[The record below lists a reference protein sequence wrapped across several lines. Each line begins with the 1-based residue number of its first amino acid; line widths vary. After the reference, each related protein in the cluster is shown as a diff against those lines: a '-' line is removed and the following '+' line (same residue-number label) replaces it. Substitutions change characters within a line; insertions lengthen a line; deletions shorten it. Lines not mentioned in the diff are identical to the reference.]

1 MDARIISLLLII
13 ASLLTLGLANYA
25 WRRRHLGNWALP
37 FSWLTLAATIW
48 SFGYA
53 IEIASPLLAQKIFW
67 GQIQYI
73 GIATVPTVW
82 FLFALSYTN
91 RDQWLTRERL
101 ILLFVVP
108 FLTILFAFTNNLFH
122 LIWQTVALDS
132 AGLFPILQVT
142 YGSWFWLHS
151 AYSYALMLIG
161 TAAIL
166 MAFFRYPSAYRWQNI
181 SLLLGALLPFVGNI
195 LFLTGV
201 NPLPGI
207 DLSPFGLGLSGL
219 LLSIAIFRTGL
230 FDLVPIA
237 RRVAVENLSDALL
250 VLDGSRRIVD
260 INPAGQALFTGSE
273 KSLVGQSV
281 DQLPEFGPALRQA
294 LSRTGNEETEIA
306 IGLRD
311 YDARVSFLHDQNGR
325 LSGHLVSLRD
335 VTLRKRTESLLASR
349 NHILETLNTLSEEVT
364 STLDIQT
371 ILNVAVQTA
380 TQLLGVT
387 SAYISE
393 WNEEDSTLTVLAE
406 YYAPEASAAER
417 VSDLGVSYDARDFSW
432 PSSWLHDSQDLY
444 VQHVDSPDI
453 TAAERAHMVQF
464 GGQTIVEVPLQ
475 AKGKPIGTLEL
486 WESRARRDFSREEIR
501 LVLAIARQVALAMQN
516 ARLYEQA
523 VAASNVKSDILSQ
536 VNHELRTPLS
546 IIMLFAGML
555 EQDIY
560 GELPAK
566 HKNAIQR
573 ISHNANYLKALVT
586 QLLDQAEIDS
596 GQVGL
601 HLAPFNPV
609 ALAEDVHKQ
618 MNSLADAKNLWLA
631 FTVKDD
637 FPTLVLGDAIR
648 IQQILINLVGN
659 AIKFTDVGTVEI
671 RLCRPD
677 SEHWSIEIQD
687 TGHGIAESHINQIF
701 EPFWQA
707 TDSSL
712 AESKGVGLGLSIVKQ
727 LVTQMNGNIQVES
740 QPGVGTTFIVTLP
753 FILAQDTD
761 S

>member
-1 MDARIISLLLII
+1 MDARTISLLLII

-37 FSWLTLAATIW
+37 FSWLTVAATIW

-53 IEIASPLLAQKIFW
+53 VEIATPTLTQKILW
-67 GQIQYI
+67 GQIQYV
-73 GIATVPTVW
+73 GIATVPAVW

-91 RDQWLTRERL
+91 RDQWLTRTRL
-101 ILLFVVP
+101 ILLFVIP
-108 FLTILFAFTNNLFH
+108 LLTILFAFTNNQFH
-122 LIWQTVALDS
+122 LIWQTTTLAS
-132 AGLFPILQVT
+132 AGSFPVLQVT
-142 YGSWFWLHS
+142 YGNWFWLNV
-151 AYSYALMLIG
+151 AYAYILTIAGTIALL
-161 TAAIL
+161 L
-166 MAFFRYPSAYRWQNI
+166 AFFRYHATYRWQNI
-181 SLLLGALLPFVGNI
+181 SLLLGAIMPLAGNV
-195 LFLTGV
+195 LFLTGL
-201 NPLPGI
+201 NPVPGL

-250 VLDGSRRIVD
+250 VLDASRRIVD
-260 INPAGQALFTGSE
+260 INPAGQALFTSPE

-281 DQLPEFGPALRQA
+281 DQLPEFGSALRQA
-294 LSRTGNEETEIA
+294 LNNTGYEDSEIV
-306 IGLRD
+306 IGQRD

-349 NHILETLNTLSEEVT
+349 NHVLETLNTLSEEVT
-364 STLDIQT
+364 STLELQP
-371 ILNVAVQTA
+371 ILDVALQAA
-380 TQLLGVT
+380 TQLLEVT
-387 SAYISE
+387 SAYICE
-393 WNEEDSTLTVLAE
+393 WHEEERTLTVLAE

-417 VSDLGVSYDARDFSW
+417 VSDLGVAYDSRDFSW
-432 PSSWLHDSQDLY
+432 PSSWLHESRDRY
-444 VQHVDSPDI
+444 VQHLDSPDI
-453 TAAERAHMVQF
+453 TAAERAHMAQF
-464 GGQTIVEVPLQ
+464 GGLTVLEVPLQ

-486 WESRARRDFSREEIR
+486 WESRARREFSREEIG

-546 IIMLFAGML
+546 IIMLFSGML
-555 EQDIY
+555 EQDVY

-566 HKNAIQR
+566 HKSAVQR

-596 GQVGL
+596 GQVDL

-618 MNSLADAKNLWLA
+618 LNSLADAKNLWLA
-631 FTVKDD
+631 VTVRDE
-637 FPTLVLGDAIR
+637 FPTLLLGDAIR

-677 SEHWSIEIQD
+677 SELWSFEIQD
-687 TGHGIAESHINQIF
+687 TGKGIAESHLDQIF

-727 LVTQMNGNIQVES
+727 LVEQMDGSIQVES

-753 FILAQDTD
+753 LTLAQDID